1 MFLSKEDFNTHLYPE
16 IIDTISR
23 EDDLILDDAIEAAIG
38 EAESYLGRFDTDALF
53 EATDDDRDKTLL
65 LYVKDITVW
74 HFIAVCNADTDIDM
88 RESRY
93 NKAINWLK
101 NIQSGKVSPKGWAL
115 TSVENADQSFL
126 VTSNPRRTTNY

>member
-101 NIQSGKVSPKGWAL
+101 NIQFEMAGHSSSSNGNINSKKAL
-115 TSVENADQSFL
+115 RWRKFFS
-126 VTSNPRRTTNY
+126 Y